1 MKKNKLRENWTGRLG
16 FILATAGFAIGLGNI
31 WRFSYVAGNNGGG
44 AFLIIYLAIMAL
56 FGIPLFLAE
65 AGLGRKAGS
74 GIIVGMR
81 KLTKKG
87 SPWVIIGW
95 LGTLA
100 AALIISYYFMIMGW
114 MLDYFV
120 KIASGTFSGKST
132 AEISA
137 VFDKMVTSP
146 WEVIIYSLIAAL
158 MIGYI
163 VSRGITGG
171 IERFSRLVMP
181 TLVILLTVL
190 AIFSLTLPGALEGAI
205 WYLKPDFSQVG
216 FGTVL
221 EALGQAFF
229 SVGIGLAAAFTYGSY
244 LKREE
249 SNLVTDGI
257 WVISLD
263 TFIAF
268 ISGLVIFPAL
278 FAFDVA
284 PDSGAGLLF
293 LTIPNLFDMIPGGTF
308 FGLLFFFLVIIAGL
322 TTGVG
327 LVEAVVVNIAEVFK
341 LKRRTSIYVS
351 TIVLFLLSIPS
362 ILSQGPWS
370 EFLIFGMDI
379 FDFVDYVSGNI
390 LLTLGG
396 LLIALYVAFK
406 WKFENFMNEL
416 NVGTSGV
423 RITPIL
429 KPLITVF
436 IPVVIAFIVLSSFL

>member
-1 MKKNKLRENWTGRLG
+1 MKKNDLRENWTGRLG
-16 FILATAGFAIGLGNI
+16 FVLATAGFAIGLGNI

-44 AFLIIYLAIMAL
+44 AFLIIYLAVMAI
-56 FGIPLFLAE
+56 FGIPLFYAE
-65 AGLGRKAGS
+65 TALGRKARS

-87 SPWVIIGW
+87 SPWVAIGW

-100 AALIISYYFMIMGW
+100 AALISSYYFMIMGW

-120 KIASGTFSGKST
+120 KIATGTFKGKST
-132 AEISA
+132 AEIA
-137 VFDKMVTSP
+137 GVYDKMVTSP
-146 WEVIIYSLIAAL
+146 WEVIFYSVIAAL
-158 MIGYI
+158 MIGFV
-163 VSRGITGG
+163 VSKGITNG

-181 TLVILLTVL
+181 MLIILLTLL
-190 AIFSLTLPGALEGAI
+190 AVFSLTLPGALEGAI
-205 WYLKPDFSQVG
+205 WYLKPDFSEVG
-216 FGTVL
+216 VGTVL
-221 EALGQAFF
+221 EALGQGFF

-244 LKREE
+244 LDRDN

-257 WVISLD
+257 WVVSLD

-293 LTIPNLFDMIPGGTF
+293 LTIPNLFDLIPGGTF

-327 LVEAVVVNIAEVFK
+327 LVEAVVVNIAEVFN

-351 TIVLFLLSIPS
+351 MAVLILMAIPS

-370 EFLIFGMDI
+370 EFLIFGMDF

-396 LLIALYVAFK
+396 LLIALFVAIK
-406 WKFENFMNEL
+406 WKFENYMNEL
-416 NVGTSGV
+416 NMGTSKLA
-423 RITPIL
+423 ITPVL
-429 KPLITVF
+429 KPVITVF
-436 IPVVIAFIVLSSFL
+436 IPVVIAFILITSFL